1 MRVSMKY
8 NAVPT
13 ACEAF
18 SYGQVEDYTVNIVS
32 TARET
37 ENEMASLDIS
47 LYPNPVNGAMLNVSG
62 TDEATYKIYSIL
74 GQQMAQGKVDNGMI
88 PVSQIQAGTYL
99 IELTSKGQ
107 TVVKR
112 FIKQ

>member
-1 MRVSMKY
+1 
-8 NAVPT
+8 
-13 ACEAF
+13 
-18 SYGQVEDYTVNIVS
+18 
-32 TARET
+32 
-37 ENEMASLDIS
+37 MASLDIS

-112 FIKQ
+112 LIKQ